1 MQQDAFWEQIHP
13 TKLEE
18 VRTALRELIQLI
30 DREQQPIYYTSFQD
44 EIYDS
49 DIVIRESVATYSTLR
64 PYHERVESYIRDHR
78 HHIVIQKINTNIP
91 ITTNEIAQLETIL
104 FDGEERGTK
113 EDYVAHYG
121 DKPLGEFIRS
131 IIGLEVNAAKEAFTE
146 FLQKGN
152 LRADQ
157 MTFVN
162 NIITYLTKNGT
173 IDKGMLFEPPFTDIN
188 DQGLLGVFDDAE
200 AHNIIRIIEKVNSN
214 AVAL

>member
-1 MQQDAFWEQIHP
+1 M
-13 TKLEE
+13 
-18 VRTALRELIQLI
+18 
-30 DREQQPIYYTSFQD
+30 
-44 EIYDS
+44 
-49 DIVIRESVATYSTLR
+49 IRESVATYSTLR

-200 AHNIIRIIEKVNSN
+200 AHNIIRIIERVNSN